1 MALSTEEL
9 LNEFSNMTV
18 VQIADFVKSFEER
31 FGVKAAAAAV
41 AVAAP
46 AAGGAGAGAAPAEET
61 VEPTEFTATLTEV
74 GPNKIN
80 VIKVVRELTA
90 LGLREA
96 KELVDTAPKAVKE
109 NVSKDEAESIK
120 TKLTEAGA
128 TVEVKAVA

>member
-9 LNEFSNMTV
+9 LNEFAGMTV
-18 VQIADFVKSFEER
+18 VQIADFVKAFEER

-46 AAGGAGAGAAPAEET
+46 TATSTAAPEEEK
-61 VEPTEFTATLTEV
+61 VEPTEFTATLTEI

-96 KELVDTAPKAVKE
+96 KELVDTAPKPVKE
-109 NVSKDEAESIK
+109 NVSKEEAENIK
-120 TKLTEAGA
+120 TKLTEVGA
-128 TVEVKAVA
+128 TVDVKAVA

>member
-9 LNEFSNMTV
+9 LGEFANMTV
-18 VQIADFVKSFEER
+18 VQIADFVKAFEER

-46 AAGGAGAGAAPAEET
+46 AAGAGGAAAPAEET

-96 KELVDTAPKAVKE
+96 KELVDTAPKPVKE
-109 NVSKDEAESIK
+109 NVSKDEAESVK
-120 TKLTEAGA
+120 AKLAEVGA
-128 TVEVKAVA
+128 TVDIKAVA

>member
-9 LNEFSNMTV
+9 LNEFSTMTV
-18 VQIADFVKSFEER
+18 VQIADFVKAFEEK

-46 AAGGAGAGAAPAEET
+46 AAATGGGGAAPAETPE
-61 VEPTEFTATLTEV
+61 EPTEFTATLTEI

-96 KELVDTAPKAVKE
+96 KELVDTAPKPVKE
-109 NVSKDEAESIK
+109 SVSKEEAENVK
-120 TKLTEAGA
+120 AKLSEVGA
-128 TVEVKAVA
+128 TV

>member
-9 LNEFSNMTV
+9 LNEFSTMTV
-18 VQIADFVKSFEER
+18 VQIADFVKAFEDK

-46 AAGGAGAGAAPAEET
+46 ASNGGGAAAAAEPEA
-61 VEPTEFTATLTEV
+61 EPTEFTATLTEV

-96 KELVDTAPKAVKE
+96 KELVDTAPKPVKE
-109 NVSKDEAESIK
+109 SVSKDEAENVRA
-120 TKLTEAGA
+120 KLTEVGA
-128 TVEVKAVA
+128 TVDIKAVG

>member
-9 LNEFSNMTV
+9 LNEFSTMTI
-18 VQIADFVKSFEER
+18 VQIADFVKAFEDR

-46 AAGGAGAGAAPAEET
+46 SSNGAAAPAAAEPEA
-61 VEPTEFTATLTEV
+61 EPTEFTATLTAI
-74 GPNKIN
+74 GANKIN

-96 KELVDTAPKAVKE
+96 KELVDTAPKPVKE
-109 NVSKDEAESIK
+109 HVSKEEAETIK
-120 TKLTEAGA
+120 AKLAEAGA
-128 TVEVKAVA
+128 EVEIKAVG